1 MASAV
6 ERVAVAD
13 RDATDL
19 LTEYA
24 NELHDRGVGRPPERV
39 ETIPDEYAAPHGAF
53 LVLYEDGE
61 PVACGGIRSL
71 GDGVAE
77 VKRMYV
83 RPAARGQGIGLRL
96 LTELER
102 EARALGYLRVR
113 LDTAAPLHQAEAL
126 YRKAGYRD
134 IPDYNGNSAAAL
146 WFEKELT
153 PPAEQPGWLLWLALG
168 TIYIVWGSTYLAIR
182 VMVETI
188 PPLMGAGARFLVA
201 GLVFYAV
208 LRVRKGADA
217 VRFGRPQLLAA
228 GAAGGLLL
236 LGGNGLVSVGEKTV
250 PSGLAALIIASVPLW
265 IVLFRRLGNDRI
277 PRLTFVGVFAG
288 FVGVAILLL
297 PGERPEGATV
307 GGMALIVLAAASW
320 ATGSYY
326 SRRWPL
332 PGDVFVSTALQMIC
346 AGVLMLVLGAAIGEI
361 SNVHFG
367 EFSTRSVA
375 GWLFLVTF
383 GSLAAFTAY
392 VWLLKNA
399 PISKVATY
407 AYVNPVVAI
416 FLGWALLSEQITSTI
431 LIGAALIVA
440 SVALVVTRE
449 SG

>member
-13 RDATDL
+13 RDASAL
-19 LTEYA
+19 LSAYSA
-24 NELHDRGVGRPPERV
+24 ELHDKGIGRAPDRV
-39 ETIPDEYAAPHGAF
+39 ETHPGEYVAPHGAF
-53 LVLYEDGE
+53 LVLYEDGR
-61 PVACGGIRSL
+61 PVACGGVRSL

-83 RPAARGQGIGLRL
+83 DPSARGRGNGLRL
-96 LTELER
+96 LIELER
-102 EARALGYLRVR
+102 EARELGYAKLR
-113 LDTAAPLHQAEAL
+113 LDTAAPLREAEAL

-146 WFEKELT
+146 WFEKDLA
-153 PPAEQPGWLLWLALG
+153 PPAEQPAWLTWLALA

-188 PPLMGAGARFLVA
+188 PPLIGAGARFLVA
-201 GLVFYAV
+201 GLVFYAI
-208 LRVRKGADA
+208 LRVRKGAAA
-217 VRFGRPQLLAA
+217 VRFGKPELLAA
-228 GAAGGLLL
+228 AAAGTLLL

-265 IVLFRRLGNDRI
+265 IVLFRRLGDERI

-307 GGMALIVLAAASW
+307 GGMVLIVLAAASW

-332 PGDVFVSTALQMIC
+332 PADVFVSTALQMIC
-346 AGVLMLVLGAAIGEI
+346 AGALMLVLGAALGEGSDLHFGEI
-361 SNVHFG
+361 S
-367 EFSTRSVA
+367 TRSAA
-375 GWLFLVTF
+375 GWLFLVSF

-392 VWLLKNA
+392 VWLLKNV

-416 FLGWALLSEQITSTI
+416 FLGWILLSEEITSVI